1 MRRTLPPG
9 FNPDAWRVRREFE
22 RIAAPLPDPPFK
34 DAEKAEAAVARV
46 VKALGVPDADPAAL
60 RLAESWAEIV
70 GEDVARRTAPGA
82 LERGVLTVSVRGS
95 TWFAELR
102 RSGPRLLLPKINAAL
117 GAAPDAP
124 AVRSLRFVPAR

>member
-70 GEDVARRTAPGA
+70 GEDV
-82 LERGVLTVSVRGS
+82 VTVSVRGS

-117 GAAPDAP
+117 GAAAATP
-124 AVRSLRFVPAR
+124 AVRALKFVPAR

>member
-1 MRRTLPPG
+1 MCWPSVRRTSP
-9 FNPDAWRVRREFE
+9 E
-22 RIAAPLPDPPFK
+22 RWT
-34 DAEKAEAAVARV
+34 
-46 VKALGVPDADPAAL
+46 L
-60 RLAESWAEIV
+60 RLAASWAQIV

-117 GAAPDAP
+117 GASAAAP
-124 AVRSLRFVPAR
+124 AVRALKFVPAR

>member
-1 MRRTLPPG
+1 MRRSLPSG

-34 DAEKAEAAVARV
+34 DAEKVEAALARV

-60 RLAESWAEIV
+60 RIAQSWAEIV
-70 GEDVARRTAPGA
+70 GEDVARRTEPAA
-82 LERGVLTVSVRGS
+82 LEKGVLTVKVRGS

-102 RSGPRLLLPKINAAL
+102 RSGPRLLLPRINAAL

-124 AVRSLRFVPAR
+124 AVRSLRFVAAR

>member
-34 DAEKAEAAVARV
+34 DAEKVETALARV
-46 VKALGVPDADPAAL
+46 VKALGVPDADPTAL
-60 RLAESWAEIV
+60 RIAQSWAEIV
-70 GEDVARRTAPGA
+70 GEDVARRTAPGTLA
-82 LERGVLTVSVRGS
+82 DGVLTVQVRGS
-95 TWFAELR
+95 TWYAELR

-117 GAAPDAP
+117 GATAATP
-124 AVRSLRFVPAR
+124 AVRALKFVPAR

>member
-70 GEDVARRTAPGA
+70 GGGRGDKTFQTLVEGKVEGGELVMRVYNTDIDKLVAEHRFKPRAVSFMQDLRT
-82 LERGVLTVSVRGS
+82 
-95 TWFAELR
+95 
-102 RSGPRLLLPKINAAL
+102 
-117 GAAPDAP
+117 
-124 AVRSLRFVPAR
+124 

>member
-1 MRRTLPPG
+1 MNAKPLAVG
-9 FNPDAWRVRREFE
+9 IDASTQG
-22 RIAAPLPDPPFK
+22 
-34 DAEKAEAAVARV
+34 
-46 VKALGVPDADPAAL
+46 VKALALGPDGPEALAAVNFAKDLPRFGAPEGFVPDADPAAL